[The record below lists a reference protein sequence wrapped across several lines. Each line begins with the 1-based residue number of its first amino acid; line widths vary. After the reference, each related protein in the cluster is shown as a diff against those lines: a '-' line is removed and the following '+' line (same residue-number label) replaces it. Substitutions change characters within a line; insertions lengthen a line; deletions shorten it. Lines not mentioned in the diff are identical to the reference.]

1 MELKTTVMD
10 DLQREAAYLSAK
22 KRVDKLRGFYT
33 HLIVYIG
40 VNILITAIKMI
51 KRFKRE
57 ASFEELILDI
67 DISGVWL
74 LWGIGLAIHGFAV
87 FVLPKIIGNDWEE
100 RKIRQFMEED
110 EKNNFN

>member
-1 MELKTTVMD
+1 MV
-10 DLQREAAYLSAK
+10 
-22 KRVDKLRGFYT
+22 KRL
-33 HLIVYIG
+33 
-40 VNILITAIKMI
+40 
-51 KRFKRE
+51 KRE
-57 ASFEELILDI
+57 ASFEELIFDI

-87 FVLPKIIGNDWEE
+87 FVLPKIIGNDWED

>member
-1 MELKTTVMD
+1 MNNLE
-10 DLQREAAYLSAK
+10 REAAYSTAK

-33 HLIVYIG
+33 HLVVYIG
-40 VNILITAIKMI
+40 VNILITAIKMV
-51 KRFKRE
+51 KKLKRE
-57 ASFEELILDI
+57 ASFEEVILDI

-74 LWGIGLAIHGFAV
+74 LWGIGLAIHAFTV

-100 RKIRQFMEED
+100 RKIKQFMEED